1 MSMTDPIAD
10 LLTRLRNALNAGFP
24 KVDCPASRLKEDIC
38 RVLKQEGY
46 IHDFSRDDD
55 GKQGVLH
62 IKLKYLGERQPV
74 ISGVRRVSKPS
85 LRVYSQAGGMKPVR
99 SGLGISI
106 ITTSKGVMTGRDARK
121 QKLGGEVLCEVW

>member
-1 MSMTDPIAD
+1 MSLSDPIAD

-24 KVDCPASRLKEDIC
+24 RLDCPASQVNEDIL
-38 RVLKQEGY
+38 RVLKSEGY
-46 IHDFSRDDD
+46 ILDYSREED

-62 IKLKYLGERQPV
+62 IKLKYLGEREPV

-85 LRVYSQAGGMKPVR
+85 LRVYSRAKDIKPVR

-106 ITTSKGVMTGRDARK
+106 LTTSRGVMTGREAQK
-121 QKLGGEVLCEVW
+121 QKLGGEVICEVW

>member
-1 MSMTDPIAD
+1 MSLSDPIAD

-24 KVDCPASRLKEDIC
+24 KVDCPASRVNEDIL
-38 RVLKQEGY
+38 RVLKEEGY
-46 IHDFSRDDD
+46 IIDYSRDDD

-62 IKLKYLGERQPV
+62 IKLKYLGERDPV

-85 LRVYSQAGGMKPVR
+85 LRVYSGAKDIKPVR

-106 ITTSKGVMTGRDARK
+106 MTTSKGVMTGRDAQK